1 MNENPAEKNKKPK
14 NIKRIIRTLLFVVIL
29 IFILIITLNN
39 MIGYTANSRFEAL
52 NGNAKI
58 IWKYADSYIRK
69 DNIENDIELFG
80 YDVWDGRD
88 IYWAIVIEN
97 GRIEYTLFSFDKIT
111 KNEIEVPDKDLQIQI
126 LSNIFTKN
134 DAVGHYNGN
143 D

>member
-14 NIKRIIRTLLFVVIL
+14 NIKWIIRTLLFVVIL